1 MELMVTDEY
10 ALSLKIIFG
19 IFFILFISL
28 FLNFYKKKYELLIT
42 NTKILCLS
50 TISVF
55 LTFLLH
61 FVVSLISSGFL
72 YFFLLTIILILI
84 LSGLLFK
91 TEQQKFSDI
100 IDKILNI
107 VFLSIIPSF
116 ILTFFVTSLYF
127 IYIDNVSFSEAFILQ
142 ISLYLL
148 FNF

>member
-19 IFFILFISL
+19 IFSILFISL
-28 FLNFYKKKYELLIT
+28 FLNLYKKKYGLLIT
-42 NTKILCLS
+42 TTKLLFFS
-50 TISVF
+50 TISVI

-61 FVVSLISSGFL
+61 FMVSLISSGVL

-91 TEQQKFSDI
+91 IEELKFLDI
-100 IDKILNI
+100 MDKVFNV

-116 ILTFFVTSLYF
+116 ISTFSLTSLYF
-127 IYIDNVSFSEAFILQ
+127 IYIDNISFSEAFILQ
-142 ISLYLL
+142 VSLYLL
-148 FNF
+148 FIV

>member
-19 IFFILFISL
+19 IFSILFISL

-42 NTKILCLS
+42 TTKILCLS

-61 FVVSLISSGFL
+61 FVVSLISSGVL

-100 IDKILNI
+100 MDK
-107 VFLSIIPSF
+107 VFNVIFFSIIPSF
-116 ILTFFVTSLYF
+116 ILTFFVTSIYF

-142 ISLYLL
+142 ISLYLF

>member
-1 MELMVTDEY
+1 MELMVTAEY

-19 IFFILFISL
+19 IFSILFISL

-55 LTFLLH
+55 LIFLLH
-61 FVVSLISSGFL
+61 FVVSLISSGVL

-91 TEQQKFSDI
+91 TEQKKFSDI
-100 IDKILNI
+100 IDKVFNV

>member
-19 IFFILFISL
+19 IFSILFISL
-28 FLNFYKKKYELLIT
+28 FLIFYKKKYELLIT
-42 NTKILCLS
+42 TTKILCLS

-61 FVVSLISSGFL
+61 FVVSLISSGVL

-100 IDKILNI
+100 MDKVFNV